1 MPVKKPKYKLTRAM
15 VDAAPGEQGLYAL
28 WEDEELIYVGRTS
41 VNTTIRERLREHLAR
56 RLCPCT
62 EKATHYSWE
71 LSLRPATREVET
83 LEKILAEFGR
93 MPRCNEDAA

>member
-15 VDAAPGEQGLYAL
+15 VDAAPSQQGLYAL
-28 WEDEELIYVGRTS
+28 WEDDELIYVGRALAS
-41 VNTTIRERLREHLAR
+41 GTIRECLSEHLDR
-56 RLCPCT
+56 RLGPCT

-71 LSLRPATREVET
+71 LSLRPATREVEI
-83 LEKILAEFGR
+83 LEEFLARFGR